1 MRRREFITLLGGA
14 AAWPLAARGQQP
26 AMPVIGYLELG
37 SRQSTEHE
45 AAAFRKGLDES
56 GYVEGRNVAIEYRW
70 ADDQAE
76 RLPALCA
83 DLVRRKVAVIA
94 TPTSALAATAA
105 KAATSTIPIVF
116 GIGSDPVETGLV
128 ESLNRPGSNLTGVAR
143 LSHET
148 AAKRLELLRALVPS
162 ATSIAILSNPANR
175 AYETETGELQ
185 KGALLLGL
193 RLTFLTAAG
202 AGDIEAAFA
211 ALSRQKVDGLFVGSD
226 NLFMSSRGQLAALA
240 ARYAVPAIYAYRDY
254 AEVGGL
260 MSYGASIT
268 DSAREVGVY
277 TGRILK
283 GARPADLPVMQA
295 TRLEF
300 IINLQTARALGLTVP
315 PTLLAI
321 ADEVI
326 E

>member
-1 MRRREFITLLGGA
+1 
-14 AAWPLAARGQQP
+14 
-26 AMPVIGYLELG
+26 
-37 SRQSTEHE
+37 
-45 AAAFRKGLDES
+45 
-56 GYVEGRNVAIEYRW
+56 
-70 ADDQAE
+70 
-76 RLPALCA
+76 
-83 DLVRRKVAVIA
+83 
-94 TPTSALAATAA
+94 
-105 KAATSTIPIVF
+105 
-116 GIGSDPVETGLV
+116 
-128 ESLNRPGSNLTGVAR
+128 
-143 LSHET
+143 
-148 AAKRLELLRALVPS
+148 LVPS

-211 ALSRQKVDGLFVGSD
+211 TLSRQKVDGLFVGSD

-240 ARYAVPAIYAYRDY
+240 ARYAVPAVYAYRDY

-268 DSAREVGVY
+268 DSARQVGVY